1 MGVLVITRG
10 IPGAGKTTWA
20 KAWVDEA
27 PNRARV
33 NRDDIRMM
41 LFGRYADVDEQ
52 AVTKATHAALR
63 SLMFAGWDVV
73 LDATNLNPRHLEN
86 VRRLARHAG
95 YQVMVRAFDIDVDE
109 AIARD
114 ATRERVVGADVIR
127 RMAEQYGR
135 G

>member
-33 NRDDIRMM
+33 NRDDIRHMM
-41 LFGRYADVDEQ
+41 FGRYADVDEQ
-52 AVTKATHAALR
+52 AVTKAANSLLR
-63 SLMFAGWDVV
+63 SLMFGGWDVV

-95 YQVMVRAFDIDVDE
+95 YTVEVRDFDVDVDE

-114 ATRERVVGADVIR
+114 AVRDRVVGADVIR
-127 RMAEQYGR
+127 RMAKQYGR
-135 G
+135 S

>member
-10 IPGAGKTTWA
+10 IPAAGKTTWA
-20 KAWVDEA
+20 KAWVAEA

-41 LFGRYADVDEQ
+41 LFGRYTDVDEQ
-52 AVTKATHAALR
+52 AVTKVVTASMR

-73 LDATNLNPRHLEN
+73 LDATNLNPRHLGN
-86 VRRLARHAG
+86 VRRLARHVG
-95 YQVMVRAFDIDVDE
+95 YKVQVRDFDIDVDE
-109 AIARD
+109 AIVRD
-114 ATRERVVGADVIR
+114 ALRDRGVGPDVIR